1 MTSFVMAGLDPAIH
15 VFLLLCR
22 QDVDARDKP
31 GHDELKRTSE
41 PGFLM
46 DLIADHISH
55 RFGALEVLD
64 DVSFTV
70 GSGEVVAIV
79 GPSGCGKST
88 LLSVLGGLLQ
98 PSAGRAELRGAA
110 PADSRNPLTFVFQ
123 DFALLP
129 WCTVEQ
135 NVEFPLLHMGLAVGE
150 RREIVS
156 DALRRTSLAD
166 FRATYPKQLSGGMR
180 QRVGIARALAVRPA
194 ILLMDEPLSALDSQT
209 RELLLEDFIR
219 LLADGSMGAVYVTHN
234 LEEAV
239 RLADRIVVLS
249 RRPGRVREIV
259 SIPVSRSERG
269 DINGR
274 GRLLAL
280 QSELWS
286 LIREHAIDA
295 EREVQHA

>member
-1 MTSFVMAGLDPAIH
+1 
-15 VFLLLCR
+15 
-22 QDVDARDKP
+22 
-31 GHDELKRTSE
+31 
-41 PGFLM
+41 M

-55 RFGALEVLD
+55 RFGTLDVLD

-70 GSGEVVAIV
+70 RAGEVVAIV

-88 LLSVLGGLLQ
+88 LLSILGGLLQ
-98 PSAGRAELRGAA
+98 PSGGAAELRGAA
-110 PADSRNPLTFVFQ
+110 PAGSLNPLTFVFQ

-129 WCTVEQ
+129 WCTVEE
-135 NVEFPLLHMGLAVGE
+135 NVEFPLENTGLSAGE
-150 RREIVS
+150 RRAVID
-156 DALRRTSLAD
+156 DALRRTGLTD
-166 FRATYPKQLSGGMR
+166 FRGAWPKQLSGGMR

-209 RELLLEDFIR
+209 RELLMEDFIG

-259 SIPVSRSERG
+259 TIPMTRAERG
-269 DINGR
+269 DIAAR
-274 GRLLAL
+274 GKLLAL
-280 QSELWS
+280 QRELWS
-286 LIREHAIDA
+286 LIREEAIDA

>member
-1 MTSFVMAGLDPAIH
+1 
-15 VFLLLCR
+15 
-22 QDVDARDKP
+22 
-31 GHDELKRTSE
+31 
-41 PGFLM
+41 M
-46 DLIADHISH
+46 DLIADQISH

-64 DVSFTV
+64 RVSFTV
-70 GSGEVVAIV
+70 GAGEVVAVV

-98 PSAGRAELRGAA
+98 PSAGSAELRGA
-110 PADSRNPLTFVFQ
+110 PPVGSLNPLTFVFQ

-129 WCTVEQ
+129 WCTVEE
-135 NVEFPLLHMGLAVGE
+135 NVAFPLLHTGLGDAE
-150 RREIVS
+150 RRAIVD
-156 DALRRTSLAD
+156 DALRRTSLSD

-209 RELLLEDFIR
+209 RELLMEDFIG

-249 RRPGRVREIV
+249 RRPGRVREV
-259 SIPVSRSERG
+259 VTIPLTRAERG
-269 DINGR
+269 DLQAR
-274 GRLLAL
+274 EKLLAL
-280 QSELWS
+280 QGELWS
-286 LIREHAIDA
+286 LIREEAVEA
-295 EREVQHA
+295 EREVAHA

>member
-1 MTSFVMAGLDPAIH
+1 
-15 VFLLLCR
+15 
-22 QDVDARDKP
+22 
-31 GHDELKRTSE
+31 
-41 PGFLM
+41 M

-55 RFGALEVLD
+55 RFGALDVLD

-70 GSGEVVAIV
+70 SPGEVVAIV

-98 PSAGRAELRGAA
+98 PTAGAARWRGA
-110 PADSRNPLTFVFQ
+110 PPSGSLNPLTFVFQ

-129 WCTVEQ
+129 WSTVEA
-135 NVEFPLLHMGLAVGE
+135 NVEFPLLHAGLGTAA
-150 RREIVS
+150 RRSLVD
-156 DALRRTSLAD
+156 DALRRTGLTD
-166 FRATYPKQLSGGMR
+166 FRGTYPKQLSGGMR
-180 QRVGIARALAVRPA
+180 QRVGIARALAVKPA

-219 LLADGSMGAVYVTHN
+219 LLADGAMGAVYVTHN

-249 RRPGRVREIV
+249 RRPGRVRQIV
-259 SIPVSRSERG
+259 PVTMTRAERG
-269 DINGR
+269 EADAR
-274 GRLLAL
+274 GKLLAL
-280 QSELWS
+280 QNELWS
-286 LIREHAIDA
+286 LIRGEAIDA

>member
-1 MTSFVMAGLDPAIH
+1 
-15 VFLLLCR
+15 
-22 QDVDARDKP
+22 
-31 GHDELKRTSE
+31 
-41 PGFLM
+41 M
-46 DLIADHISH
+46 DLIANHISH
-55 RFGALEVLD
+55 RFGALDVLD

-70 GSGEVVAIV
+70 GAGEVVAIV

-88 LLSVLGGLLQ
+88 LLSILGGLLR
-98 PSAGRAELRGAA
+98 PSAGSAQWRGA
-110 PADSRNPLTFVFQ
+110 PPSGSLNPLTFVFQ

-129 WCTVEQ
+129 WCTVEE
-135 NVEFPLLHMGLAVGE
+135 NVEFPLLHTPLAVSE
-150 RREIVS
+150 RGAVVE
-156 DALRRTSLAD
+156 DALRRTSLSD
-166 FRATYPKQLSGGMR
+166 FRHTYPKQLSGGMR

-209 RELLLEDFIR
+209 RELLMEDFVN

-249 RRPGRVREIV
+249 RRPGRVREV
-259 SIPVSRSERG
+259 VAIPLTRAERG
-269 DINGR
+269 DINAR
-274 GRLLAL
+274 GRLLSL

-286 LIREHAIDA
+286 LIREEAIDA